1 MPEWRLRPSYPT
13 DRYAEVSPSAPPSG
27 SRPGTHETPDA
38 VGLTRVLVLWQVSV
52 PVILLLP
59 RTPGGAPLTE
69 AFHLREGF
77 PHGSDVGNR
86 VL

>member
-1 MPEWRLRPSYPT
+1 MPEWRLRPFTLRIGTP
-13 DRYAEVSPSAPPSG
+13 RLSPLGPPSG
-27 SRPGTHETPDA
+27 NRPGTHETPEA
-38 VGLTRVLVLWQVSV
+38 VGLTRVLVLWLVSV

-69 AFHLREGF
+69 AFKQREGF
-77 PHGSDVGNR
+77 PHGSNVGNR